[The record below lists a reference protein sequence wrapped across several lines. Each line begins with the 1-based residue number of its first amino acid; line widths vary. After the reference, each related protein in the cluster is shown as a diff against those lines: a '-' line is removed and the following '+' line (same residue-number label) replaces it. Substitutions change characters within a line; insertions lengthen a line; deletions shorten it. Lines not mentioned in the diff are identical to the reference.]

1 MWQDDQSGSGSDP
14 EGKPSSSTKS
24 GDGSDSDSS
33 LEYEPSYDPQPLADD
48 QVVREQNEDRGEG
61 SPDEAEAEA
70 SSDDGDGPDCEEYIP
85 PRLIPLGHRLRTA
98 PMMRV
103 LRLCGWARLLQSG
116 GHGRPWSLGWY
127 TAMRPPTTSC
137 CERFWLSAS
146 KGFFLFISSL

>member
-85 PRLIPLGHRLRTA
+85 PPAHPVG
-98 PMMRV
+98 P
-103 LRLCGWARLLQSG
+103 S
-116 GHGRPWSLGWY
+116 S
-127 TAMRPPTTSC
+127 SDSSDD
-137 CERFWLSAS
+137 ESAS
-146 KGFFLFISSL
+146 TMRMGETTPERRARQALEPRMVHRDEAANNKLL